1 MGGKNPVIITESADL
16 EKAAEGVVRAAF
28 GYGGQKCSA
37 CSRVYVQNNISEPF
51 MKKLV
56 EKTSSLK
63 IGLPWKKNTFLGPVI
78 NESAQKKYKDA
89 VELAKKMEK

>member
-1 MGGKNPVIITESADL
+1 
-16 EKAAEGVVRAAF
+16 
-28 GYGGQKCSA
+28 
-37 CSRVYVQNNISEPF
+37 

-89 VELAKKMEK
+89 VELAKKDGKIIKGGNVLEKIDDKSGYYVEPTIITKTSKKS